1 MISLKTKEAVARRCS
16 CRAYK
21 PYQISEKE
29 LNIVLQG
36 GNAAPV
42 GMAKY
47 DTLKFTVIQNQ
58 ELLDK
63 IDAEGS
69 KFFGDPNVHPL
80 YGAPTLILVSGKA
93 DDVELSMCN
102 ASCVVENMAI
112 TATDIGLGSCYIRG
126 NIKAITYNRELC
138 EAMKVPEGFIPC
150 AGITLGY
157 PSKEPE
163 EREMTADKIQVE
175 YVK

>member
-1 MISLKTKEAVARRCS
+1 MKTKEAMAKRCS

-29 LNIVLQG
+29 LQIVLQG

-42 GMAKY
+42 GMGKY
-47 DTLKFTVIQNQ
+47 ETLKFTVIQNK

-69 KFFGDPNVHPL
+69 KFFGDPDIHPL

-93 DDVELSMCN
+93 DDIEVSMCN
-102 ASCVVENMAI
+102 ASCIVENMAI

-126 NIKAITYNRELC
+126 NIKAITYNKAICDE
-138 EAMKVPEGFIPC
+138 MKVPEGFVPC
-150 AGITLGY
+150 AGIILGY
-157 PSKEPE
+157 PVKEPE
-163 EREMTADKIQVE
+163 LREMTAYKIQVE